1 SSHCSGHDR
10 VFESHSAAVVAVDRR
25 DSAVSQ
31 RAVQSSTDPDKP
43 LDWFRRPGLQAAV
56 AVAAADKRQFANT
69 EALRQELRRILY
81 RIQHGS
87 GDLRYG

>member
-1 SSHCSGHDR
+1 MIESSRAILLLLWLLTVAIPQCR
-10 VFESHSAAVVAVDRR
+10 SA
-25 DSAVSQ
+25 
-31 RAVQSSTDPDKP
+31 AVQSSTDPDKP